1 MLENILTEKAIRLK
15 AQATDWQDAVRMGGE
30 LLVSAGFAKPSYIE
44 AMIETVKQLG
54 PYSVIAPGIAM
65 PHARPEAGVSK
76 PGLSLVTLANPVE
89 FGNKENDPVDIVVSF
104 CATDNTSHIQ
114 MLAELAQLLGSDE
127 AVTAVRNAK
136 EVSEVTQLIKN
147 FQFS

>member
-1 MLENILTEKAIRLK
+1 VLENILTEKAIRLK
-15 AQATDWQDAVRMGGE
+15 ARAVDWQEAVRMGGE
-30 LLVSAGFAKPSYIE
+30 LLVNAGFAKPSYTE
-44 AMIETVKQLG
+44 AMVETVKELG

-65 PHARPEAGVSK
+65 PHARPEAGVLK
-76 PGLSLVTLANPVE
+76 PGLSLVTLENPIE

-114 MLAELAQLLGSDE
+114 MLAELAQLLGSEE
-127 AVTAVRNAK
+127 AVTTIRNAK
-136 EVSEVTQLIKN
+136 EVSEVTQLLKI

>member
-1 MLENILTEKAIRLK
+1 VLENILTEKAIRLK
-15 AQATDWQDAVRMGGE
+15 ARAVDWQEAVRMGGE
-30 LLVSAGFAKPSYIE
+30 LLVNAGFAKPSYIE
-44 AMIETVKQLG
+44 AMVETVKELG

-65 PHARPEAGVSK
+65 PHARPEAGVLK
-76 PGLSLVTLANPVE
+76 PGLSLVTLENPIE

-114 MLAELAQLLGSDE
+114 MLAELAQLMGSEE
-127 AVTAVRNAK
+127 AVSTIRNAK
-136 EVSEVTQLIKN
+136 EVSEVTQLLKI

>member
-1 MLENILTEKAIRLK
+1 VLENILTEKAIRLK
-15 AQATDWQDAVRMGGE
+15 ARAVDWQEAVRMGGE
-30 LLVSAGFAKPSYIE
+30 LLVNAGFAKPSYIE
-44 AMIETVKQLG
+44 AMVETVKELG

-65 PHARPEAGVSK
+65 PHARPEAGVLK
-76 PGLSLVTLANPVE
+76 PGLSLVTLENPIE

-114 MLAELAQLLGSDE
+114 MLAELAQLLGSEE
-127 AVTAVRNAK
+127 AVTTIRNAK
-136 EVSEVTQLIKN
+136 EVSEVTQLLKI